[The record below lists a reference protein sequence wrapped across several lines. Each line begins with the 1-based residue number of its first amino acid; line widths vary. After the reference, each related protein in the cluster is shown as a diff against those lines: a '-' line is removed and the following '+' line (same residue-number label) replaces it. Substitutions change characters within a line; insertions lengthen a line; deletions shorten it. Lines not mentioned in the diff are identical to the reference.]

1 MKVVEGDFTKN
12 TRSFDEGMAQLLAS
26 LEEAKKDGARF
37 EDFAFVAYGE
47 SGEMFYSSN
56 TSAPDVLFMLELFK
70 QYVVDSAKG
79 E

>member
-26 LEEAKKDGARF
+26 LEKAKEDGARF

-47 SGEMFYSSN
+47 DGEMLYSSN
-56 TSAPDVLFMLELFK
+56 TSAPDALFMLELFK
-70 QYVVDSAKG
+70 QYVVDSARG